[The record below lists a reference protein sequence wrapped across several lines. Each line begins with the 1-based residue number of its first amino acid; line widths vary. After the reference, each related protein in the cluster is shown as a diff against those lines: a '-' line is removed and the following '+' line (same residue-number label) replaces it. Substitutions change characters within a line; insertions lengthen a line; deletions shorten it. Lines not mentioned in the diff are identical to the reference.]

1 MLLLRSYRTT
11 HFYNFHQHIQFLSP
25 YTLKQSFGA
34 GPIRSN
40 LNIKIAL
47 YSKYT
52 GYIKSNIMAQVF
64 HCDATCKFDSNR
76 NSAHLQHHIDNGIFT
91 AISPEDMHL
100 FPTREK
106 FLPQN
111 LNRIIGETVNN
122 GKPLIFLPNTTLEKD
137 DYITS
142 KNIKFH
148 IYMFGILPCGSKTCV
163 ILENVPI
170 YVEIRVPK
178 LYESKK
184 FAAEFNNIMRK
195 YRCNYESHETVYRYP
210 FHGHSVS
217 KVPYIRYNFCTLRDR
232 KKFIDKVNEMN
243 SAYLQNKS
251 HEYNFGFIEIVDDDL
266 SGSDYYYP
274 KIAREFRFRTCDWNV
289 ITKYTIRND
298 LTNCKYTLIVNLS
311 DLKRLT
317 KAQKRGIPQ
326 ELSAVLNRDNTLVG
340 SWDIETYRT
349 IQNGQPPE
357 ETDTDFTIIN
367 ICIAFFWQHSTNSL
381 LRVCILPNTVKDA
394 IKHDGISIMICCG
407 NEDRLLTSYVDVL
420 GKMQPDILMAYNGGN
435 FDWPLVRVKLR
446 RAGKLLYLKR
456 ALSALKVYQNETEDS
471 VFKWSFKSTEV
482 KINAESKHKLKCIA
496 YFPGLLDVD
505 VMPIFMKMYP
515 SAEIRFAH
523 SLNFFLMKNK
533 LESKEDM
540 PYKRMFKIYERYAA
554 YRDAPKACH
563 CGTACEHCNNIVPD
577 VDCIPDC
584 LADNGVDWIYK
595 DELHDDIKDKCCFC
609 GKRQRNYNDMTLVG
623 YYCTIDCVRPQQLC
637 VKRVIIMD
645 KRELGTSSSTTLHD
659 SIYRADGMRVRN
671 CLGGI
676 CKKLGYAFG
685 NGRCHK
691 KDSDKDHYPGA
702 WVFQPRKGLNNT
714 HPITGMDF
722 ESLYPNIM
730 IAYNFSPDMIVYDE
744 ATAQDL
750 ISRGY
755 TLNKIGPFTFERG
768 EKKGQ
773 VGNKILT
780 ASGYSVRHNGV
791 MNVTDTHIINRY
803 IKKVTYKYNDGG
815 TKTFEYPIDK
825 KFEVV
830 GITDEIMDAANKQVC
845 DIHAIENAASD
856 VQNTGELTLVKML
869 EESNTKYERRV
880 VYEPEYGRE
889 ALPQERLGIFGV
901 VVHKLFNKRVPIK
914 AEFVRL
920 TKLIERLEAEGKHTH
935 VEIIDGKEVTFDIE
949 YDLRFNLQK
958 TEAKQKAI
966 KILNNTFYGESGNFR
981 SRVYELLVAAGT
993 TTTGQRN
1000 IKLVA
1005 EFVTAKGFGVQY
1017 GDSVTADTPV
1027 LCRTPSG
1034 EVSYKIISEM
1044 GVEWT
1049 PYGDKESSTTDLETW
1064 TERGWTKINRVI
1076 RHRTDKMI
1084 YRVLTHIGCVDV
1096 TSDHSLLDCN
1106 ANKIKPTDCNIGT
1119 KLLHHN
1125 LPELTG
1131 NSNEFLPEAYSMGLF
1146 WADGS
1151 CGKYIGPN
1159 NIKYSWAINNQNL
1172 EYLNKAKN
1180 ELMAVYGIEFK
1191 ILNTMKSSHV
1201 YKLVP
1206 KGIIKDITLK
1216 YRKLFY
1222 SNVCDKNGKAY
1233 KRIPEEIL
1241 NANLQTRI
1249 LFLEGYYAGDGDK
1262 DPNGYIRADN
1272 RGKIG
1277 SAGLYMLFAQ
1287 TGNNVSIN
1295 IRTDKMDIYRL
1306 TSTRNGKHQR
1316 KNPDAIKKIVELG
1329 HTEDYVYDLETE
1341 NHHFAAGIGKMIVHN
1356 TDSLYLTCPDRY
1368 YKKIRKEY
1376 EDKVAAISDAALCN
1390 NDTVEDNQQALL
1402 AAKETYWEQLV
1413 KLTMRAMT
1421 FLKEEIAD
1429 FLIRDNGTMRLKMAY
1444 EEVGFPT
1451 VLCGKKK
1458 YYMKP
1463 HVDVV
1468 NFRSS
1473 EIFIKGIDIIKQ
1485 GQSKLAKKLGRQFM
1499 RESLQISN
1507 NKTLLELALNSVQ
1520 KFHDKEWP
1528 IDKFVLFAKYKPAKK
1543 NVPVQTFVRRMCEMQ
1558 AIYRHNDTLRA
1569 LYAPPEPGDKFAYVI
1584 VERETEFTLS
1594 GKRIE
1599 LKKGDKMEYLS
1610 VYNASQNGPNPLNID
1625 VRYYLNSSILGILA
1639 RFIVYCPDF
1648 QPSEGMFDL
1657 SDKEEYKKADQY
1669 CVKQA
1674 VKYLEIHSNKI
1685 SGFDPSALR
1694 ATGLARRKVYN
1705 KVNKAVT
1712 TRIYSEYGQ
1721 AADMLMLDFDPSG
1734 DESATR
1740 QIIKTIQNESVVNEN
1755 DNMYVYAKSLI
1766 SMWKNSEDTSTNEA
1780 SISNPILA
1788 LRPKK
1793 QSIYNIHTLSH
1804 IYRNSQTGITQSLL
1818 QFHKAVSDDIINELY
1833 RIVPNMVKTLSKYK
1847 KSIVNIITDINTDVS
1862 DPDEIQMELLN
1873 EEEADNI
1880 KRIQTLKNRLRAIN
1894 YLKTE
1899 ITVITRVMEE
1909 ERNISTG
1916 ICTPGQISSAYIHHP
1931 PADLVPEYI
1940 WN

>member
-1 MLLLRSYRTT
+1 
-11 HFYNFHQHIQFLSP
+11 
-25 YTLKQSFGA
+25 
-34 GPIRSN
+34 
-40 LNIKIAL
+40 
-47 YSKYT
+47 
-52 GYIKSNIMAQVF
+52 MAQVF

-76 NSAHLQHHIDNGIFT
+76 NSAHLQHHINHGIFT
-91 AISPEDMHL
+91 AISPEEMHL

-111 LNRIIGETVNN
+111 LNRIISETVNN

-137 DYITS
+137 DYMTS
-142 KNIKFH
+142 KDIKFH

-178 LYESKK
+178 IYESKK

-195 YRCNYESHETVYRYP
+195 YKCNYESHETVYRYP

-243 SAYLQNKS
+243 SAFLQNKS
-251 HEYNFGFIEIVDDDL
+251 HEYDFGFIEIVDDDL

-298 LTNCKYTLIVNLS
+298 LTNCKYTFVVNLS

-367 ICIAFFWQHSTNSL
+367 ICVAFFWQHSANSL

-394 IKHDGISIMICCG
+394 VKHDGISIMICCG
-407 NEDRLLTSYVDVL
+407 NEERLLTSYVDVL

-471 VFKWSFKSTEV
+471 VFRWSFKSTEV

-540 PYKRMFKIYERYAA
+540 PYKRMFKIYERYAT

-563 CGTACEHCNNIVPD
+563 CGTACEHCDNIVPD
-577 VDCIPDC
+577 IDCIPDC

-685 NGRCHK
+685 NGKCHK

-791 MNVTDTHIINRY
+791 MNATDTHIINRY
-803 IKKVTYKYNDGG
+803 IKKVTYKCNDGR

-825 KFEVV
+825 KFEIV
-830 GITDEIMDAANKQVC
+830 GITDEIMDAANA
-845 DIHAIENAASD
+845 IHNIENAASD
-856 VQNTGELTLVKML
+856 VQNASELTLVRML

-1027 LCRTPSG
+1027 LCRTLGG
-1034 EVSYKIISEM
+1034 EISYKIISEM
-1044 GVEWT
+1044 GADWT
-1049 PYGDKESSTTDLETW
+1049 RYGDKEISVSDLEVW
-1064 TERGWTKINRVI
+1064 TEQGWMKINHII

-1084 YRVLTHIGCVDV
+1084 YRVLTNSGCVDV
-1096 TSDHSLLDCN
+1096 TSDHSLLDIN
-1106 ANKIKPTDCNIGT
+1106 ANKIKPTDCTVGT
-1119 KLLHHN
+1119 ELLHHN
-1125 LPELTG
+1125 LPKINTNEYI
-1131 NSNEFLPEAYSMGLF
+1131 SNNA
-1146 WADGS
+1146 
-1151 CGKYIGPN
+1151 C
-1159 NIKYSWAINNQNL
+1159 
-1172 EYLNKAKN
+1172 NK
-1180 ELMAVYGIEFK
+1180 L
-1191 ILNTMKSSHV
+1191 L
-1201 YKLVP
+1201 L
-1206 KGIIKDITLK
+1206 
-1216 YRKLFY
+1216 
-1222 SNVCDKNGKAY
+1222 AY
-1233 KRIPEEIL
+1233 KYALLSEHINDVIL
-1241 NANLQTRI
+1241 EMDAETYDLSITITNNTVQN
-1249 LFLEGYYAGDGDK
+1249 
-1262 DPNGYIRADN
+1262 PN
-1272 RGKIG
+1272 
-1277 SAGLYMLFAQ
+1277 
-1287 TGNNVSIN
+1287 SI
-1295 IRTDKMDIYRL
+1295 K
-1306 TSTRNGKHQR
+1306 
-1316 KNPDAIKKIVELG
+1316 AIVPMG
-1329 HTEDYVYDLETE
+1329 VTTDYVYDIETE

-1368 YKKIRKEY
+1368 YRKIRKEY

-1390 NDTVEDNQQALL
+1390 NEIIEDNQKALL

-1468 NFRSS
+1468 NFKSS

-1610 VYNASQNGPNPLNID
+1610 VYNASQSGPNPLNID

-1648 QPSEGMFDL
+1648 QPHEGMFDL

-1674 VKYLEIHSNKI
+1674 VKYLENYSNKV
-1685 SGFDPSALR
+1685 SGFDPSVLR
-1694 ATGLARRKVYN
+1694 AAGFARRKVYN
-1705 KVNKAVT
+1705 RVNKAIT
-1712 TRIYSEYGQ
+1712 SRIYSEYGQ

-1740 QIIKTIQNESVVNEN
+1740 QIIKTIQSESVVNEN

-1766 SMWKNSEDTSTNEA
+1766 SMWKNSEDTSTNEPSA
-1780 SISNPILA
+1780 SNPILA

-1793 QSIYNIHTLSH
+1793 QSMYNIHTLSH

-1847 KSIVNIITDINTDVS
+1847 KSIVNLITDINTDVR
-1862 DPDEIQMELLN
+1862 DPDELNMELLN
-1873 EEEADNI
+1873 DDEASNI
-1880 KRIQTLKNRLRAIN
+1880 KRVQTLKNRLRAVN

-1909 ERNISTG
+1909 ERNISSG
-1916 ICTPGQISSAYIHHP
+1916 ICTPGPISVACVQHP
-1931 PADLVPEYI
+1931 PANLVPEYI